1 MQISLALSNNNL
13 KNVKFT
19 GVNHGNDIFYLFGV
33 PLLGRPDVNFTSS
46 DVEASKAEMTLYSNF
61 VKSG

>member
-1 MQISLALSNNNL
+1 MF
-13 KNVKFT
+13 KFT
-19 GVNHGNDIFYLFGV
+19 GVNHGHDIFYLFGV